1 MQLSKK
7 YSGSQSSLSVSS
19 RYLFKA
25 PAGQVFFQTMNF
37 KEPFWSTF
45 NRRDPGWHC
54 FTEWHL
60 WVLAVSKDGCGL
72 AAMWGRTTCL
82 FIKHWDS
89 PFKSAE
95 ETRMKSLMPRSIVR
109 GALLDDEILPDC
121 RVYFYFYDIRGFTNP
136 EGTKGG
142 RMERMKPPG
151 CAALQVWSS
160 KSQGSAYTV
169 HLFNIIAASR
179 LHPEDCSSTTCHR
192 EPPCTHIRLLLT
204 FRGREQ
210 KFPFSFT
217 ALPLPG

>member
-1 MQLSKK
+1 MQLCKK

-25 PAGQVFFQTMNF
+25 PAGQVIFQTMNF

-45 NRRDPGWHC
+45 NRRDPGWYC

-60 WVLAVSKDGCGL
+60 WVLAISKDGCGL

-109 GALLDDEILPDC
+109 GALLDDEIYQIAGFIFIFTTLEDSPTLKGLREGGWRGWNHLDVQHCRFESPSPRAQHTQCICLTSLLLP
-121 RVYFYFYDIRGFTNP
+121 GFTLRIAQAPRAIENAP
-136 EGTKGG
+136 
-142 RMERMKPPG
+142 
-151 CAALQVWSS
+151 ALTL
-160 KSQGSAYTV
+160 G
-169 HLFNIIAASR
+169 
-179 LHPEDCSSTTCHR
+179 
-192 EPPCTHIRLLLT
+192 
-204 FRGREQ
+204 
-210 KFPFSFT
+210 FS
-217 ALPLPG
+217 